1 MKQILN
7 FLKFLRDYTLFEIF
21 GVVVLIAIISTCV
34 LLPATHPEI
43 LLLQISFILVEIL
56 FIRIAW
62 KGLKYMWKDFFTEIG
77 SPIRH

>member
-21 GVVVLIAIISTCV
+21 GIITLIAIISTCI
-34 LLPATHPEI
+34 LLPTSYPEI
-43 LLLQISFILVEIL
+43 LLLQVSFMLIEIL
-56 FIRIAW
+56 LIRICW
-62 KGLKYMWKDFFTEIG
+62 KGFKYMWKDFFTEIG